1 MWLLDPIKRSTSTA
15 ILHELKKIYGQVIPV
30 AQLRAKFFKCH
41 QQEDETAAAYILR
54 LRELFSTWREHEP
67 AGSAQ
72 DETTVRDQLVLGLRP
87 GLVQQELQR
96 QVRRNPTMSF
106 GAVSS
111 ELRALEAELKM
122 EFACASRVSVPQPRQ
137 ALATPC
143 PEDWKETKWL
153 SGEQKRSPQDLHW
166 LTLKAANGLRIPYTG
181 YAILD
186 FTVGG
191 VTVPGK
197 GVIIVKDECLNA
209 EEGILGMNVIS
220 HFWKELFQGVHPGL
234 TVFGATMS
242 QAAKGEWKRAFAVC
256 QKVSQAE
263 SSDKQIGVARLTR
276 QDPVYVPPNSEM
288 VLWTQLYGP
297 KSMSDFCA
305 LVEGPERDDEWQVAR
320 TVVQVVKGHLPI
332 RVCNMN
338 PYPVLILQRRPLA
351 NVFQVDPSQI
361 RGEKDLVL
369 KASDPGVV
377 EVDVQAS
384 HITTEDPHPVSL
396 LKGEGLTTEQ
406 QRKMDALLQRWK
418 EVFAASDEDFG
429 QTSAVL
435 QFNPYRVCTTQQGA
449 L

>member
-1 MWLLDPIKRSTSTA
+1 MVGEGGQESQANKQSIIGACPGVEIEVAGVKLPCLLDTGS
-15 ILHELKKIYGQVIPV
+15 QV
-30 AQLRAKFFKCH
+30 
-41 QQEDETAAAYILR
+41 T
-54 LRELFSTWREHEP
+54 LFSE
-67 AGSAQ
+67 
-72 DETTVRDQLVLGLRP
+72 
-87 GLVQQELQR
+87 
-96 QVRRNPTMSF
+96 SF
-106 GAVSS
+106 
-111 ELRALEAELKM
+111 
-122 EFACASRVSVPQPRQ
+122 FQ
-137 ALATPC
+137 
-143 PEDWKETKWL
+143 KWL